1 MAAETF
7 RIEIPINVEDNTDP
21 GVSSARKKMSEFDKQ
36 NEKTQKRLNEMN
48 KTKWKVAIE
57 AVDKVTS
64 VISNIGDRVKS
75 VAGKAW
81 SFTVSAIDK
90 VTAPVKSMISV
101 LGKLLGISGA
111 VSTVLGGLTVN
122 NALQASADMSRMQA
136 QLKVSAKNMGI
147 DDSGIQTI
155 LDKASAMQKTTMF
168 TDEAMVGSA
177 AELATY
183 FDDVDAITRMM
194 DTVADYAAGMS
205 GGVELSTEEIVDY
218 TTNLA
223 KMTTGAYD
231 AMTKKGFEV
240 TDAQKAILESGTDM
254 EKVAVIEDIIKTNW
268 EGMAEAMASTP
279 TGYLVKMKNA
289 WDAISG
295 TIGDKLTPGFTK
307 LYKMIYDKMPGI
319 EKLLVGVADVAG
331 SWIEDFVPTLEGW
344 IDTALEKLEEFG
356 KRAGEVFSSSEF
368 KNADFFGKI
377 SIAWNK
383 LIAEPFGEWWDST
396 GRAWFANKMSNVGE
410 AIGKGVSTGLLA
422 LLGIDISETVADGT
436 SVGGAFIEGFK
447 KGFDTE
453 KITQALK
460 DWASNNKEIVIGI
473 GAVVGFN
480 LITGLAGKL
489 NNLTSLFKGK
499 GGNSDTGSG
508 NLGDLVTNCTTAT
521 VNGNIVNVYGKVVN
535 DGGSRIN
542 TGGGGGGSFL
552 PSLAGAAGGKL
563 LTSGLGKLLLG
574 GGGGNLL
581 GSGASIPMLTGG
593 SAAGGATA
601 AATGLTSVGSWL
613 SKLLMLGS
621 SSSVVAADGTLL
633 AVEGGVGGTLG
644 GIGSALGSS
653 ASTAAGAAAA
663 GAAGTGGIIGLITG
677 GISAIVDIFQGVGKS
692 KEGDDKGAKD
702 EYWSAGAKGGMMAAG
717 AGIGAAIGS
726 VVPGAGTAIGALVGG
741 GIGGIVGMFTG
752 DAAGKALSDGTDEGG
767 WLSNAWDATK
777 HFFTDTL
784 GNFFTKTIPDG
795 WDKMWGGISS
805 FFTES
810 IPQWWGNLKEGVS
823 TFFTETIPEK
833 WDEMWETIGNFF
845 TEDVPY
851 AVGYAVG
858 KIEVFFT
865 ETIPDFFGDLWDSIA
880 TFFTDTL
887 PTWASGIWNDHIV
900 PFFTESIPE
909 FFTGI
914 WDAISTFFTDTLPTW
929 ASGIWNDHIVPFFTE
944 TIPNFFSGLWSNI
957 VTFFTDTLPTWASNV
972 WNNNIVPFFT
982 DTIPTFFTNLWNG
995 IVTFFTDT
1003 VPTFVSNV
1011 WNNNIVPFFTQTI
1024 PGFFRSLWDGIT
1036 GFVTQTIPS
1045 WANSIASVVSG
1056 WWSSVKGWFSDLWS
1070 KVSGAFTSGYNA
1082 ATGGKHAWGGIMNAP
1097 HVGMVAEDGP
1107 EAIIPLSP
1115 SKADRG
1121 FDLWMKAGQY
1131 LGVRPYAEGDIV
1143 GAEDAAPIT
1152 TDTATSGGGNSIDV
1166 KVEVNPQF
1174 VIEARDAGFDGD
1186 SLIAVIK
1193 EHIREM
1199 VDDIGD
1205 ELAERL
1211 ARIFANMPVKGGA

>member
-1 MAAETF
+1 MAEVF

-21 GVSSARKKMSEFDKQ
+21 GVNSAQKKMTAFDKQ

-64 VISNIGDRVKS
+64 VISNIGDRVRS
-75 VAGKAW
+75 VAGRAW
-81 SFTVSAIDK
+81 SFTVSAVDK

-101 LGKLLGISGA
+101 FGKLLGVSSA
-111 VSTVLGGLTVN
+111 VSTILGGLTIR
-122 NALQASADMSRMQA
+122 NALDASAESYRMQT
-136 QLKVSAKNMGI
+136 QLQVSAKNMGI
-147 DDSGIQTI
+147 DESGVQRI
-155 LDKASAMQKTTMF
+155 LDKASQIQQTTMYSDDAF
-168 TDEAMVGSA
+168 TGAA

-183 FDDVDAITRMM
+183 FEDTDAIIRMM

-254 EKVAVIEDIIKTNW
+254 EKVAVIEDIIKANW
-268 EGMAEAMASTP
+268 EGMAEAMSNTP
-279 TGYLVKMKNA
+279 TGQMTRLKNSWA
-289 WDAISG
+289 DISEM
-295 TIGDKLTPGFTK
+295 IGVKLTPGVTSFFRMLNSK
-307 LYKMIYDKMPGI
+307 LPAISNLI
-319 EKLLVGVADVAG
+319 EGVASTAG
-331 SWIEDFVPTLEGW
+331 AWLEDFMPTLEGW
-344 IDTALEKLEEFG
+344 IDTAIEKVEHFG

-377 SIAWNK
+377 NIAWNK

-396 GRAWFANKMSNVGE
+396 GKAWFADKMSSVGE
-410 AIGKGVSTGLLA
+410 VIGKGISTGFLA
-422 LLGIDISETVADGT
+422 LLGIDISQTVADGT

-453 KITQALK
+453 QITKALK
-460 DWASNNKEIVIGI
+460 EWASNNKEIVIGI

-489 NNLTSLFKGK
+489 NDLTSLFKGK
-499 GGNSDTGSG
+499 GGSSNSGSG
-508 NLGDLVTNCTTAT
+508 NLGDLITNCTTAT
-521 VNGNIVNVYGKVVN
+521 VNGSIVNVYGKIVN
-535 DGGSRIN
+535 DGGNRYNPLPSGSGGGSGGNFIEQWIIAKLLQAGGKKVVQKMLTDGGGTVVRGFL
-542 TGGGGGGSFL
+542 TGGGS
-552 PSLAGAAGGKL
+552 SAAGAGAGAGIGSAVNSVEL
-563 LTSGLGKLLLG
+563 ANGTMVASGGALSTFLADLGVS
-574 GGGGNLL
+574 L
-581 GSGASIPMLTGG
+581 GSGATT
-593 SAAGGATA
+593 AGGAA
-601 AATGLTSVGSWL
+601 AI
-613 SKLLMLGS
+613 
-621 SSSVVAADGTLL
+621 
-633 AVEGGVGGTLG
+633 GG
-644 GIGSALGSS
+644 
-653 ASTAAGAAAA
+653 ASL
-663 GAAGTGGIIGLITG
+663 GGIIGTVLGLGSSVI
-677 GISAIVDIFQGVGKS
+677 DIFQGVGKS
-692 KEGDDKGAKD
+692 KEGDKKGAKD
-702 EYWSAGAKGGMMAAG
+702 EYWSAGAKGGMVAAG
-717 AGIGAAIGS
+717 AGIGAGIGAFFGG
-726 VVPGAGTAIGALVGG
+726 VGAGPGALIGA
-741 GIGGIVGMFTG
+741 GIGGVASLFTG

-795 WDKMWGGISS
+795 WNKMWGGISS

-833 WDEMWETIGNFF
+833 WDEMWGTIGNFF

-1024 PGFFRSLWDGIT
+1024 PGFFRSLWDSIT

-1082 ATGGKHAWGGIMNAP
+1082 ATGKHAWGGIMNAP

-1211 ARIFANMPVKGGA
+1211 ARIFANMPVKGTA